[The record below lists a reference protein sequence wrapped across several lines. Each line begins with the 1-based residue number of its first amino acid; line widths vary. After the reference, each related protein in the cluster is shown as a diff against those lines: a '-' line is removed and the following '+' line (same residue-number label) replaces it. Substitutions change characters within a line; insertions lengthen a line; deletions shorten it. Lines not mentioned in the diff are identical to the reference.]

1 MSALQ
6 KTVSPRCIA
15 SYRGGMTFRWLKH
28 YMPRSLYG
36 RATLILLL
44 PVITLLLVVSV
55 VSVQR
60 VFEGV
65 TEQMTTAA
73 TREVRLLLY
82 SATPE
87 QQARVLEIALQPVA
101 EDAVPLQDELR
112 WFDFT
117 GRVVIRELYDML
129 PELRAVVLPDTKW
142 VNLYLDG
149 REGPVLM
156 RFDRRRMSATNPHQL
171 IVNMVVFGG
180 VMTLIASLY
189 LRGQLR
195 PITRAAEAFG
205 RGQSLE
211 YRPSGATEVR
221 AAGHA
226 FVNMRAR
233 LERQIEQRTLMLSG
247 VSHDLR
253 TPLTRLRL
261 SLAMLDAPEDE
272 IDPMLRDL
280 RDMERLL
287 DEFLDFAR
295 GTASDG
301 APQPVDPFALIG
313 QIVEDCE
320 RANIPATLHEVA
332 GSGTVLLR
340 AGGIRRAV
348 ENLINNA
355 VRYGN
360 RAEIS
365 IRLSEKTLRIRVED
379 DGPGIAEAQRLDAVK
394 PFARLDPGRNQDRGT
409 GVGLGLAITTDI
421 VRAHGGHLRLG
432 KSERLGGLCADIV
445 ITR

>member
-1 MSALQ
+1 
-6 KTVSPRCIA
+6 
-15 SYRGGMTFRWLKH
+15 MTFRWLKN

-44 PVITLLLVVSV
+44 PVVTLLLVVSV

-82 SATPE
+82 SDTPAR
-87 QQARVLEIALQPVA
+87 QARVLEIAMEQVS
-101 EDAVPLQDELR
+101 EDAVPAQDDLR
-112 WFDFT
+112 WYDFT
-117 GRVVIRELYDML
+117 GRVVIRELYKKL
-129 PELRAVVLPDTKW
+129 PELRAVVLPDSKW
-142 VNLYLDG
+142 VSLYLDG
-149 REGPVLM
+149 TEGPVLL
-156 RFDRRRMSATNPHQL
+156 RFDRRRMSAANPHQL
-171 IVNMVVFGG
+171 IVNMVLFGG

-195 PITRAAEAFG
+195 PITRLARAAEAFG

-211 YRPSGATEVR
+211 YRPAGATEVR

-272 IDPMLRDL
+272 IEPMLRDL

-301 APQPVDPFALIG
+301 APQPVDPVALIH

-320 RANIPATLHEVA
+320 RANIPATLHEVS
-332 GSGTVLLR
+332 GNGTVPLR
-340 AGGIRRAV
+340 VGGIRRAV

-355 VRYGN
+355 VRYGT
-360 RAEIS
+360 RAEVS
-365 IRLSEKTLRIRVED
+365 LRLTDKALRIRIED
-379 DGPGIAEAQRLDAVK
+379 DGPGISEAQRLEAVK
-394 PFARLDPGRNQDRGT
+394 PFARLDPGRNQDRGS

-432 KSERLGGLCADIV
+432 QSERLGGLCADIV